1 MKWYA
6 VAKGRKTGIFTS
18 WEETK
23 YSVSGHPSAVYK
35 SFSTEQQAEEF
46 LQQNTNLPPSP
57 IGLTRSTKDT
67 MAAAQSYFFSASK
80 ARHPDK
86 KPENFLA
93 VDAACNKNPGGDV
106 EYRLVRITGK
116 KPPEILHSA
125 GPLPNGTNN
134 IGEFLALVEALR
146 FNHGKTKTLP
156 IYTDSITALAWI
168 RKQKANTTHKPGAEL
183 AKLVQEAEDWLHAN
197 SPRLDAIHKWQTK
210 KWGEIPA
217 DYGRK

>member
-1 MKWYA
+1 MKYYA

-23 YSVSGHPSAVYK
+23 YSVSGHPAALYK
-35 SFSTEQQAEEF
+35 SFSSKQQAEEF
-46 LQQNTNLPPSP
+46 LEQNAQLPPSP
-57 IGLTRSTKDT
+57 VGLVRSTKDT
-67 MAAAQSYFFSASK
+67 LPAAQSYFLSATK
-80 ARHPDK
+80 TPHQQQ
-86 KPENFLA
+86 KPTHFLA

-106 EYRLVRITGK
+106 EYRLVRIAPN
-116 KPPEILHSA
+116 KPPEILHSK

-146 FNHGKTKTLP
+146 FNHDNTKALP
-156 IYTDSITALAWI
+156 IYTDSVTALAWI
-168 RKQKANTTHKPGAEL
+168 RKHRANTTHKPGAEL
-183 AKLVQEAEDWLHAN
+183 AKLIQDAEDWLKAN
-197 SPRLDAIHKWQTK
+197 SPSLDLVSKWQTK